1 MDKETKEA
9 YQEVYIILNSIKLEC
24 RSKIPKNLMKF
35 IDENRQKE
43 YLKEIDI
50 SKDLKDQNLKEKTI
64 SILAIIYYYYLT
76 KDEKEKKEL
85 YETFCINDQ
94 KIEKEIKE
102 KYDIEKLFDKRKEK
116 NNVNIENTNEVAL
129 TKYKKENIF
138 KSIINKLKKIFKIK
152 D

>member
-9 YQEVYIILNSIKLEC
+9 YQEVYIILNSIKLEY
-24 RSKIPKNLMKF
+24 RSKIPRNLMKF

-50 SKDLKDQNLKEKTI
+50 SKDLKDQKLKEKTI

-85 YETFCINDQ
+85 YETFCIND
-94 KIEKEIKE
+94 KKIKE
-102 KYDIEKLFDKRKEK
+102 KYDIEKIFDKKREK
-116 NNVNIENTNEVAL
+116 NNLNVEKNDEVAL
-129 TKYKKENIF
+129 TKYKDEKIL
-138 KSIINKLKKIFKIK
+138 KKIINKLKKLLKINYSK
-152 D
+152 K